1 MLVDAHLLV
10 SDEQDLGLSAG
21 SGSELSDNSIDMK
34 AARKSWGGRQVYMIV
49 IVDETFAG
57 GTSVRIEQ
65 VTDTVEALSSAT
77 VKGATPVILTA
88 SLTAGRAPIVIP
100 VAGSLGTEEQFL
112 GLNYV
117 VVGTFTAGKLTA
129 FLAIDPVTL

>member
-1 MLVDAHLLV
+1 MYVDAHLLV

-21 SGSELSDNSIDMK
+21 SGSELCDNSIDMK
-34 AARKSWGGRQVYMIV
+34 VARKVAGGRQAYFVV
-49 IVDETFAG
+49 VVDETFAG
-57 GTSVRIEQ
+57 GTSVRIEL

-77 VKGATPVILTA
+77 VQGATSVILTA
-88 SLTAGRAPIVIP
+88 SLTAGRVPIVIP
-100 VAGSLGTEEQFL
+100 IGSDLTTEEQFL

-129 FLAIDPVTL
+129 FLAIDTPTR